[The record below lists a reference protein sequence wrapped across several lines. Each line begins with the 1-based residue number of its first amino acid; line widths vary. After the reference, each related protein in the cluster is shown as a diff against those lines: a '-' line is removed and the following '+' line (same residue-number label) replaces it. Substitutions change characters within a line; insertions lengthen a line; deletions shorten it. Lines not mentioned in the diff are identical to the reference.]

1 MPFDALAKKGVP
13 EHGVRIR
20 MKWSWIDIAFPWI
33 GGVVA
38 VVLLVL
44 LFGTNLFRSEPSS
57 SRWYDR
63 VWLSWLAL
71 VIYLLHNVEE
81 YGIDL
86 FGRLH
91 EFPDAICAFLNVPL
105 YPDCPLPP
113 AFFLAVNIPL
123 FWIAAPVAAL
133 LSRHHPLVGLTV
145 YGVIFT
151 NALVHLAP
159 LLAGGGYGPGTLT
172 AAVLFLPVS
181 AWVAH
186 ACFGKGRLSYKAMAL
201 LLANGVML
209 HVILMGSIQLF
220 IRGVIDSAALV
231 FIQVANAVLI
241 LLIPWLGEQFALH
254 SERRVKSEPKRR

>member
-1 MPFDALAKKGVP
+1 
-13 EHGVRIR
+13 

-33 GGVVA
+33 GGVAA
-38 VVLLVL
+38 VVLLIL
-44 LFGTNLFRSEPSS
+44 LFGTHLFRSEPGS
-57 SRWYDR
+57 SRWRDR
-63 VWLSWLAL
+63 VWLSWLAI
-71 VIYLLHNVEE
+71 VVYLIHNVEE

-91 EFPDAICAFLNVPL
+91 AFPAAICAVLNLPP

-123 FWIAAPVAAL
+123 FWIGAPIAAL
-133 LSRHHPLVGLTV
+133 LSRKHPLVGLTF
-145 YGVIFT
+145 YSVIFT

-159 LLAGGGYGPGTLT
+159 LLAGVGYGPGTLT

-186 ACFGKGRLSYKAMAL
+186 ACFGEGRLSYKAMAVL
-201 LLANGVML
+201 VADGVVL

-220 IRGVIDSAALV
+220 VRGMIDSAALV
-231 FIQVANAVLI
+231 WIQLANAVLF
-241 LLIPWLGEQFALH
+241 LLIPWLAEKWRDGALINPVIVG
-254 SERRVKSEPKRR
+254 SPSKY